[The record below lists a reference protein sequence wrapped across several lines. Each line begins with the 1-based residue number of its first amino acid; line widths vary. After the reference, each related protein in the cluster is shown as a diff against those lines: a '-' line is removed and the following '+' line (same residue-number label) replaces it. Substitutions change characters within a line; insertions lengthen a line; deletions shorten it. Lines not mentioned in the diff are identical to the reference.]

1 MQELVCLPD
10 SDLTRRCS
18 RRLAGLFPPYQM
30 IKILKEIASPRSP
43 LGAAELELVRR
54 IWKYKL
60 ISQPHIRSLPKRNR
74 AASAFAQKGSATK
87 AISGNVNI
95 VIDVAQIIREVAVL
109 WILVRITPALKR
121 GVKISINNKPLPP
134 DEAGAKK

>member
-1 MQELVCLPD
+1 MEIQADIATAYSL
-10 SDLTRRCS
+10 
-18 RRLAGLFPPYQM
+18 LAEEKPSG
-30 IKILKEIASPRSP
+30 IT
-43 LGAAELELVRR
+43 V
-54 IWKYKL
+54 
-60 ISQPHIRSLPKRNR
+60 
-74 AASAFAQKGSATK
+74 AQKGSATK